1 MSKTLSQLMPG
12 LHATFSLV
20 DNEWTLDTAKG
31 GSWTQ
36 AIPTLGSVWT
46 TVSPGLIASA
56 TIDLSGWQRLGEDVS
71 LFPKGFS
78 MQEPGLYFNNSSINQ
93 SLNVTDIISTT
104 PFTDQ
109 QLVDAVA
116 MNTAPSLPNAAGDW
130 DRVMYGRVRV
140 MSGITAGA
148 GSPALANTMY
158 TQYAALFGSGEPAA
172 SNILYCYRVIQ
183 PGLSDDGAVI
193 IAPATRMIITGDFE
207 EEAALVHLD
216 RMYRSYNSR

>member
-1 MSKTLSQLMPG
+1 MRTLSQMMPG
-12 LHATFSLV
+12 LHATYSV
-20 DNEWTLDTAKG
+20 ADNAWTLDTSKG
-31 GSWTQ
+31 GSWSQVT
-36 AIPTLGSVWT
+36 ATAGSVWT
-46 TVSPGLIASA
+46 QFAPGLVAAA
-56 TIDLSGWQRLGEDVS
+56 TLDLSGWQRVGEDVS

-78 MQEPGLYFNNSSINQ
+78 LQEPGIYFNNSTINQ
-93 SLNVTDIISTT
+93 YLTVTDIISTT

-109 QLVDAVA
+109 QLIDASA

-140 MSGITAGA
+140 MSGLTAGA

-158 TQYAALFGSGEPAA
+158 TQYAALFGSGEPSA
-172 SNILYCYRVIQ
+172 SNLLYCYRVIQ
-183 PGLSDDGAVI
+183 PNLSDDGAVV

-207 EEAALVHLD
+207 EEAELVHLD